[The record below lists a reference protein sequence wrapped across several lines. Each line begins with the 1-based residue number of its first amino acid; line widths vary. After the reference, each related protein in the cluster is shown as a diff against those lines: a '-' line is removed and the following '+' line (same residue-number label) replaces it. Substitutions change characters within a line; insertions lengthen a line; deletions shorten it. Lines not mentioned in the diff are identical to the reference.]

1 MVRDLFRTKVGV
13 KQGDNLTPNLF
24 KICINEL
31 PDCIKSSPDQAV
43 VYSRPVYSLLYIY
56 ADDIAI
62 FSTSA
67 KGLQS
72 KLDGL
77 RSVFENESH

>member
-1 MVRDLFRTKVGV
+1 MIRDLFRTNVGV

-56 ADDIAI
+56 MLMILP
-62 FSTSA
+62 FFQ
-67 KGLQS
+67 LQQ
-72 KLDGL
+72 KDFKVNLMD
-77 RSVFENESH
+77 